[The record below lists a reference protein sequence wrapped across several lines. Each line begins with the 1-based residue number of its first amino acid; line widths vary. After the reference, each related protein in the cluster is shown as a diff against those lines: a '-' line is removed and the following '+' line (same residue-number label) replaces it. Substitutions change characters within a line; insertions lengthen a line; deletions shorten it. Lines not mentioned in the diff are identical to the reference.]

1 MRKFFSILGLITI
14 MIGSYSYS
22 SFSVSV
28 LKELDD
34 IMISLNDI
42 KNEYKIDSVD
52 AIIDGNSI
60 IPGIKG
66 REIDIDASYKNMKEI
81 NKFNSSLIVYKDVKP
96 NISVE
101 DNKDKYISNGN
112 RKKSSVSII
121 LKVDNMDEL
130 TSINNFKFD
139 YTFDNKKTKVFN
151 FCLYN
156 DLKYLNECANNNLY
170 TIKPIIINKRPLK
183 RTKEVISNGSILM
196 YEVTN
201 EFLKEYEIIL
211 KYIVSKGYNIVYIN
225 ELVKE

>member
-66 REIDIDASYKNMKEI
+66 REIDIYPYGM
-81 NKFNSSLIVYKDVKP
+81 
-96 NISVE
+96 
-101 DNKDKYISNGN
+101 
-112 RKKSSVSII
+112 
-121 LKVDNMDEL
+121 
-130 TSINNFKFD
+130 
-139 YTFDNKKTKVFN
+139 
-151 FCLYN
+151 
-156 DLKYLNECANNNLY
+156 
-170 TIKPIIINKRPLK
+170 
-183 RTKEVISNGSILM
+183 
-196 YEVTN
+196 
-201 EFLKEYEIIL
+201 
-211 KYIVSKGYNIVYIN
+211 
-225 ELVKE
+225 